1 MENEKLYSQICNAD
15 NLELAFLKARKGKT
29 KRKYVVEFEKNW
41 ERNLSDLREELLLQT
56 YNPKPLKI
64 SIRRDPKTR
73 KISIS
78 DFRDRIVHH
87 SLINIIGPIFEKS
100 FIYDSCAN
108 QKGKGTLFA
117 IKRFELFKRKVT
129 KNRLQEAFCFKA
141 DVKHYFPEINHEI
154 LLQIIQRKIKDENC
168 IWLIKQILDN
178 SSFQSGGGAN
188 AQKVCLSAI

>member
-87 SLINIIGPIFEKS
+87 SLINIIGPIF
-100 FIYDSCAN
+100 
-108 QKGKGTLFA
+108 
-117 IKRFELFKRKVT
+117 
-129 KNRLQEAFCFKA
+129 
-141 DVKHYFPEINHEI
+141 
-154 LLQIIQRKIKDENC
+154 
-168 IWLIKQILDN
+168 
-178 SSFQSGGGAN
+178 
-188 AQKVCLSAI
+188 